1 MKLIDIFYDFE
12 TLCVCGHGDVI
23 PLAPSPTSGQSPT
36 MPSLR
41 RAWSKFALRI
51 AILVSLA
58 PAVVFLVA
66 VSGRSGGGGG
76 GGDGGIGGSG
86 GGRRSLGSGLA
97 ELHSKAY
104 HYFVAPGRRLCEY
117 FLGS

>member
-1 MKLIDIFYDFE
+1 
-12 TLCVCGHGDVI
+12 
-23 PLAPSPTSGQSPT
+23 

-66 VSGRSGGGGG
+66 VSGRSAGGGGGG

-86 GGRRSLGSGLA
+86 GGRRSFGSGLA

-104 HYFVAPGRRLCEY
+104 HYFVAPGRRLYEY
-117 FLGS
+117 FLGFVTSLFPA